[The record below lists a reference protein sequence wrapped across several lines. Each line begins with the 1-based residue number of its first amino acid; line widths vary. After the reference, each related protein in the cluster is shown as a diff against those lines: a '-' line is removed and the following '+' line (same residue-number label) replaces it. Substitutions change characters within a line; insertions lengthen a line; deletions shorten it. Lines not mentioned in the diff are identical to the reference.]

1 MIAYI
6 KGTLAYKGRTLVIL
20 ETAQGLGYEIEISLA
35 TYNKLPN
42 TGEAT
47 QIFTHLQ
54 IREDAHTLYGFAE
67 MEEKEMF
74 LHLTSVSGVGSNT
87 ARVLLSA
94 LSPAEIR
101 SAVIAEKD
109 SILRNA
115 KGIGPKNAKRIVLEL
130 KDKFLKD
137 SGADSESI
145 AQTLSVGGGTM
156 ADNLAREE
164 ALAAL
169 VALGFNKIQVQKT
182 LNQILRENSSIN
194 DAGELIK
201 RALAQLT

>member
-6 KGTLAYKGRTLVIL
+6 KGTLAYKGRTLVVV

-35 TYNKLPN
+35 TYNRLPN

-101 SAVIAEKD
+101 AAVIAEKD

-137 SGADSESI
+137 SGAESESI
-145 AQTLSVGGGTM
+145 AQALTQGGTM
-156 ADNLAREE
+156 ADNFVREE

-182 LNQILRENSSIN
+182 LNQILRDDANIR
-194 DAGELIK
+194 DAGDLIK
-201 RALAQLT
+201 RALGQLT

>member
-6 KGTLAYKGRTLVIL
+6 KGTLTYKGRTLVVV

-35 TYNKLPN
+35 TYNRLPN

-101 SAVIAEKD
+101 AAVIAEKD

-137 SGADSESI
+137 SGAESESI
-145 AQTLSVGGGTM
+145 AQALTQGGTM
-156 ADNLAREE
+156 ADNFVREE

-182 LNQILRENSSIN
+182 LNQILREDANIR
-194 DAGELIK
+194 DAGDLIK
-201 RALAQLT
+201 RALTQLT